1 MTGRKSYEPQKCI
14 PVINDVQDEK
24 FAEETEDEAL
34 EDCSGLPRIWK
45 NPERLSIPSDYSM
58 LLSSLSREIQVESN
72 YSETLLVL
80 KTMKNRKN
88 SPEID
93 KTIDKM
99 FEFLLTQILREEI
112 RRKVDSHI
120 ILEWLDTGDRRFSS
134 ENISKKAYAIL
145 KLYFLC
151 RSRKAKL
158 ECFPCGCVQKI
169 FIELYTENSNTRL
182 IGALNS
188 LITGKLADLD
198 PVVKRLFHQM
208 PQIRPIEYYEY
219 YIELLGELQM
229 CSVIDKTDEKQLP
242 RVIQLIGLLSEL
254 KLEDVPK
261 ACGKLYNLMG
271 TMKGEGGKKK
281 SSVIDNAVRSKLLP
295 KIFDSIILSAGNSKI
310 LNLSRNSIPKMVELV
325 ANEKYL
331 YAEQATVLFAPLQ
344 FLNRIFQ
351 EFEIWE
357 KSWAALK
364 NRLDSFKMSNPQAP
378 IVFLY
383 FLSFIYKNDQSLI
396 GCLVEFLELQYH
408 QNSGNSEIKK
418 TILILLEIMERLGD
432 SAPSINQYFKENH
445 PKNRLLL
452 DESEELEIV
461 LEHFQDFSN
470 AEINQFLAKKSFSA
484 SEFSILVDKL
494 KDDSNFSITSDGFW
508 KILLEKID
516 ENSMI
521 FIENQLKCLVNRQ
534 DRKSI
539 QTKIEQIFRKILKN
553 FEEKSTKK
561 LELVLLKF
569 PKILLDFNDEQWRL
583 LPPTTTT
590 ISLVSTLIFGFS
602 AVFEG
607 NESQITALLQQL
619 LSKITVSPAI
629 SNSKPMEILEE
640 IIERI
645 SKNRFSGSLEIG
657 FLKEIYD
664 EKPENLVKKERI
676 LQISAVI
683 FEKLAAE
690 LQKSGDTNGKAP
702 FCQISTIID
711 DYLKKIGRR
720 ENEIIQ
726 NFEILQQISLKTMRG
741 YVLMWT
747 EKWNWLFVSRK
758 IWTILSTAKTM
769 DLEFLKELMGIL
781 NQNQTLL
788 FKLRSTNKEFVQLEQ
803 SL

>member
-1 MTGRKSYEPQKCI
+1 MTGCKSYEPKQCI
-14 PVINDVQDEK
+14 PVINDVRDEK
-24 FAEETEDEAL
+24 FAGETEDGAL
-34 EDCSGLPRIWK
+34 EEFSGLPKIWK
-45 NPERLSIPSDYSM
+45 NPERLSIPSDYSL
-58 LLSSLSREIQVESN
+58 LLSSLSREIHMESN
-72 YSETLLVL
+72 FSETLLVL

-88 SPEID
+88 SPE

-99 FEFLLTQILREEI
+99 FEFLLTQILREET
-112 RRKVDSHI
+112 RRKIDPHI
-120 ILEWLDTGDRRFSS
+120 ILKWLDTGDRRFSS

-158 ECFPCGCVQKI
+158 ECFPCGCVQKMY
-169 FIELYTENSNTRL
+169 IELYTENSNTRL

-198 PVVKRLFHQM
+198 PVVKRLFLEMQ
-208 PQIRPIEYYEY
+208 QIRPIEYYEY

-261 ACGKLYNLMG
+261 ACGKLYYLMG
-271 TMKGEGGKKK
+271 TMKGDGKKK
-281 SSVIDNAVRSKLLP
+281 SSVMDNAVRSKLLP
-295 KIFDSIILSAGNSKI
+295 KIFDSIVLSAGSLKI
-310 LNLSRNSIPKMVELV
+310 LNLSRNSVHKMVELV
-325 ANEKYL
+325 INEKYS
-331 YAEQATVLFAPLQ
+331 YAEQATISFAPLQ

-383 FLSFIYKNDQSLI
+383 FLSLIYRNDQSLI

-408 QNSGNSEIKK
+408 QNSENSEIKK
-418 TILILLEIMERLGD
+418 IILILLEIMESLGD

-461 LEHFQDFSN
+461 LDHFQNFSN
-470 AEINQFLAKKSFSA
+470 AEINQFLAKKSFSN
-484 SEFSILVDKL
+484 SEFSILIDKL
-494 KDDSNFSITSDGFW
+494 KDDLNFSITSDTFW
-508 KILLEKID
+508 RILLEKID

-521 FIENQLKCLVNRQ
+521 FIENQLKMLINRQ

-561 LELVLLKF
+561 LELVSLKF

-583 LPPTTTT
+583 MPPTTT

-602 AVFEG
+602 AIFEG
-607 NESQITALLQQL
+607 NESQITCLLQQL
-619 LSKITVSPAI
+619 LSKITASLPI
-629 SNSKPMEILEE
+629 SNSNPLKILEE
-640 IIERI
+640 IIEKIRE
-645 SKNRFSGSLEIG
+645 NRFPGSLEIG

-664 EKPENLVKKERI
+664 ENPENLQKKERI
-676 LQISAVI
+676 LQISAI
-683 FEKLAAE
+683 LFEKLAAE
-690 LQKSGDTNGKAP
+690 LQRSGDTNGKAP

-711 DYLKKIGRR
+711 DYLKKVGRR

-726 NFEILQQISLKTMRG
+726 KFEILQTISLKTMRG

-769 DLEFLKELMGIL
+769 DSEFLKELMEVL
-781 NQNQTLL
+781 NQNQALL
-788 FKLRSTNKEFVQLEQ
+788 SKLRSTNKEFVQLEQ
-803 SL
+803 PL